1 MSAFLRR
8 LTFLANASLKK
19 TIIAPKPS
27 TLVGQCRGVS
37 GETAAFSLSPKTK
50 LVLITVGC
58 FTTTAVGN
66 TLYENWKAEKNRK
79 TLIQSQIY
87 FDPEKREIIEQKGS
101 CIPEEAVPVE
111 KIRSIPVSRQ
121 VFGPTIFP
129 GVKFTLF
136 QYQTCPFCCKV
147 RSFLDYYGIPYDVI
161 EVNPVLR
168 QQLKFSK
175 YKKVPILVLTKD
187 PTVKDNRLIEKSIQ
201 LNDSTLVTSLLA
213 SYFTC
218 NPGLQDNLHAIAEM
232 YPEITFAS
240 IEEGKSVSS
249 VVNKYFLMKGDH
261 MSDTEY
267 KAVINTLS
275 EERKWREWA
284 DNVLVHTLSPNIY
297 QTLPEAIDTFQVFS
311 NVGEWKTLF
320 PTWERLLAI
329 YVGAI
334 AMYFVGKRLKK
345 RHHLKGDVRE
355 SLLDAVNTWTKALKG
370 KKFMGGDKP
379 NLADLAVYG
388 VLHSIEGTQAFS
400 EVFILTKVKKWY
412 MNVKEACAMKRGH
425 GQIESLMLS
434 SRVK

>member
-1 MSAFLRR
+1 M
-8 LTFLANASLKK
+8 
-19 TIIAPKPS
+19 
-27 TLVGQCRGVS
+27 
-37 GETAAFSLSPKTK
+37 
-50 LVLITVGC
+50 
-58 FTTTAVGN
+58 
-66 TLYENWKAEKNRK
+66 
-79 TLIQSQIY
+79 
-87 FDPEKREIIEQKGS
+87 
-101 CIPEEAVPVE
+101 
-111 KIRSIPVSRQ
+111 
-121 VFGPTIFP
+121 FP

-147 RSFLDYYGIPYDVI
+147 RAFLDYYGISYDVI

-187 PTVKDNRLIEKSIQ
+187 PAVKDNRLIEKSIQ
-201 LNDSTLVTSLLA
+201 LNDSTLITSLIT
-213 SYFTC
+213 SFITC
-218 NPGLQDNLHAIAEM
+218 NPGLQDNLHTIGEM

-240 IEEGKSVSS
+240 IEEGRSVTS

-261 MSDTEY
+261 MSDAEY
-267 KAVINTLS
+267 KAVVNTLS

-311 NVGEWKTLF
+311 NMGDWEALF
-320 PTWERLLAI
+320 PTWERLLVI
-329 YVGAI
+329 YVGAV

-355 SLLDAVNTWTKALKG
+355 SLFDAVKTWMKALKG
-370 KKFMGGDKP
+370 KKFMGGNKP

-400 EVFILTKVKKWY
+400 ELLMATKIKRWY
-412 MNVKEACAMKRGH
+412 LAVKEACAMKYGH
-425 GQIESLMLS
+425 KEIAQLLS
-434 SRVK
+434 SSSSN